1 METQCTDHFD
11 ARAVD
16 FQQVLSNPILDIA
29 AQVWEG
35 DRYAAFKACYKSM
48 RLIDDLVDDRK
59 IAGGLSEGEKQLL
72 VSRVNAWLYSLE
84 NNGSGGEQQNN
95 LLGVMSEFKIPLW
108 PWVELSK
115 AMIYDLRNDGFK
127 TFNGF
132 LAYSEG
138 ACVAPGA
145 IFMHLCGINRGPNG
159 FEEPSFNVRE
169 AARPIALFSY
179 LVHVVRDFQKD
190 QLNNLNYF
198 AGDLMK
204 NHGLSVFDLRE
215 AARLGNAG
223 NELRG
228 LMRDYYD
235 LADGYRAEARESID
249 EIRGHLGARYRLS
262 LELILGLYSQIF
274 ELIDVDNGSFTK
286 VELNPSPAQVSKR
299 ITRIV
304 SSFDSS
310 L

>member
-1 METQCTDHFD
+1 METQCTGQFD
-11 ARAVD
+11 ARTID

-35 DRYAAFKACYKSM
+35 NRYAAFKACYKSM

-59 IAGGLSEGEKQLL
+59 IAGGLTEGEKQLL
-72 VSRVNAWLYSLE
+72 VSRVNSWLYSLE
-84 NNGSGGEQQNN
+84 NNGSDESMQGS

-108 PWVELSK
+108 PWIELSK

-127 TFNGF
+127 TFNDF
-132 LAYSEG
+132 LDYSEG

-145 IFMHLCGINRGPNG
+145 IFMHLCGIKRGSNG
-159 FEEPSFNVRE
+159 FEEPRFNVRE

-198 AGDLMK
+198 AGDLMEK
-204 NHGLSVFDLRE
+204 HGLSAFDLRE
-215 AARLGNAG
+215 AARLGKASD
-223 NELRG
+223 ELRG

-235 LADGYRAEARESID
+235 FAGRYRIEARESLD
-249 EIRGHLGARYRLS
+249 KIRGHLGSRYQLS

-274 ELIDVDNGSFTK
+274 ERIDVDNGSFTEL
-286 VELNPSPAQVSKR
+286 ELNPSPAQVNKR

-304 SSFDSS
+304 SSFNSN